1 MKLSFSLA
9 LLAAAAISVQ
19 AAVTPNAASSCV
31 AGSSGLGNGDGYNGY
46 CCKTSDD
53 CFDSCVKGVCNG
65 PTKPTKPTKTS
76 TAQPSST
83 PGTCTAGSSGLG
95 KGDGYK
101 GYCCKTSDD
110 CFESC
115 VKGVCNGP
123 TKTTTPTKTSTT
135 PTPTGTPGT
144 CTAGSSGL
152 GKGDGYKGYCCKTS
166 DDCFES
172 CVKGVCNGPTKTNT
186 PTKTSTTPTPT
197 GTSGTCTAGSSGLG
211 KGDGYKGYCCKTSD
225 DCFESCVKG
234 VCNGPSNT
242 KSPTPVPTG
251 TNCKPGYKGL
261 GNGEGPANACCDDSD
276 DCQES
281 CISGKCN

>member
-53 CFDSCVKGVCNG
+53 CFESCVKGVCNG

-95 KGDGYK
+95 KGDGYN
-101 GYCCKTSDD
+101 GYCCKS
-110 CFESC
+110 
-115 VKGVCNGP
+115 
-123 TKTTTPTKTSTT
+123 
-135 PTPTGTPGT
+135 
-144 CTAGSSGL
+144 
-152 GKGDGYKGYCCKTS
+152 
-166 DDCFES
+166 
-172 CVKGVCNGPTKTNT
+172 
-186 PTKTSTTPTPT
+186 
-197 GTSGTCTAGSSGLG
+197 
-211 KGDGYKGYCCKTSD
+211 SD